1 MILIISSNTRESTEA
16 SCSEHTRVVIDANHQ
31 DMPDARGEMVSGKET
46 GSEPGRLHV
55 LPTQL

>member
-1 MILIISSNTRESTEA
+1 MIVIISSSTLECTEA
-16 SCSEHTRVVIDANHQ
+16 SCSEHTRIVSDANHQ
-31 DMPDARGEMVSGKET
+31 DMPDARGEMVSGKES